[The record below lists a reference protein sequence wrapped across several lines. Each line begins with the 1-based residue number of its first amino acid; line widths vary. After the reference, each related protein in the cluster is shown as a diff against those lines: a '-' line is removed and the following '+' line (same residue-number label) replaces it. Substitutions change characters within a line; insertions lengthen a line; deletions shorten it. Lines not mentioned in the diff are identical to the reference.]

1 MFMSRLVCIVLLLSA
16 ASIQADTPEISADNE
31 IIEFESKL
39 GNISFA
45 HKEHS
50 GLKNVECKTCHHTY
64 PEEGGLQDC
73 HNCHKPKSGDAPKSK
88 DAFHLRCRGC
98 HKYTVEGGEKAGPV
112 KKCKLCHQKKA
123 KTE

>member
-1 MFMSRLVCIVLLLSA
+1 MLTSRLFLIVLLFSA
-16 ASIQADTPEISADNE
+16 ASAQAQTAEIPDTQE

-39 GNISFA
+39 GNVSFA
-45 HKEHS
+45 HKAHA

-73 HNCHKPKSGDAPKSK
+73 HNCHKPQAGDAPKAK

-98 HKYTVEGGEKAGPV
+98 HKYTVEEGGEAGPV

-123 KTE
+123 KPQ